1 MLRSTASPSDTT
13 LDNLVSGQLKGLISW
28 VLVTGSLP
36 LVYQLPPES
45 LQQFLKLGGRP
56 KDQRSG
62 GIALKKKLLYEFTQ
76 FFGNRSKSY
85 LVVEICWCRP
95 RPNLH
100 FLFDELLRGEL
111 KVSPHPLLLLLVG
124 LTVEMAD
131 GFP

>member
-1 MLRSTASPSDTT
+1 MFRSTASPSDTT

-62 GIALKKKLLYEFTQ
+62 GIALKK
-76 FFGNRSKSY
+76 SY
-85 LVVEICWCRP
+85 FMSSL
-95 RPNLH
+95 N
-100 FLFDELLRGEL
+100 FSAKGQ
-111 KVSPHPLLLLLVG
+111 KV
-124 LTVEMAD
+124 TW
-131 GFP
+131 

>member
-36 LVYQLPPES
+36 LVYQLSPES

-76 FFGNRSKSY
+76 FFGKRSEKLPGSRDLLVPTSSKSSF
-85 LVVEICWCRP
+85 LVR
-95 RPNLH
+95 
-100 FLFDELLRGEL
+100 
-111 KVSPHPLLLLLVG
+111 
-124 LTVEMAD
+124 
-131 GFP
+131 